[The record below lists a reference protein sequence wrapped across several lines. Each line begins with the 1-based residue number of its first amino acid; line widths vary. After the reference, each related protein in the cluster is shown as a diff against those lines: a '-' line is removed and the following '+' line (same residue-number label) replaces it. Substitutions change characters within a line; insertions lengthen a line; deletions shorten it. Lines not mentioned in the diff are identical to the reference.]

1 MKRLLLTGAA
11 GGIGAVLR
19 TKLAPMAETLR
30 ISDIADLGEAA
41 SNEEIVYCDLS
52 KEDEV
57 LSLVDGC
64 DGIVHFGGISV
75 EKSWSLIRPANIEG
89 VYNVYEAARKTGCR
103 RILFASSNHAVGFY
117 KQTDYIDDKAL
128 PRPDGIYGVS
138 KVFGEAM
145 ASMYHDKFGIETAI
159 VRIGSCFPEPINH
172 RMMATWM
179 SYDDFTALIDRIFKI
194 PRLGCP
200 IIYGISN
207 NDRTWWDNSGTAY
220 IGWHP
225 KDNGQSFEAALDKA
239 MPRPRPDAPDA
250 VYQGGYFTAD
260 PIFTPEDD

>member
-128 PRPDGIYGVS
+128 QRPDGIYGVS

-239 MPRPRPDAPDA
+239 MPRPGPDAPDA